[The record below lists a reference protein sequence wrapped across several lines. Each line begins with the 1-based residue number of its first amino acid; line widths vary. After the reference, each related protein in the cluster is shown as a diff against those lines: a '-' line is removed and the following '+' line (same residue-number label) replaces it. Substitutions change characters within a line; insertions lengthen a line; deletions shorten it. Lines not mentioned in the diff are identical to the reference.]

1 MKWTSVRP
9 ELLDK
14 DSAGWFYSESC
25 APRLCIPVEISDEW
39 SCSGLG
45 LGLVPFNTVV
55 GRTGSRTERT
65 RRRFA
70 DDTELCAAVGTAEGR
85 EGIQRDLEGPARW
98 PCANLMMSNK
108 AKHKVL
114 QLGQGKPHHQ
124 IRPAEPHLIHIP
136 YCFQA
141 SGLHCFPG
149 QLIPMLGPPLHHK
162 FFLIFN
168 LNLPRHN
175 VRPVLPFVT

>member
-1 MKWTSVRP
+1 MLHGSASRRSVTSGV
-9 ELLDK
+9 
-14 DSAGWFYSESC
+14 AQ
-25 APRLCIPVEISDEW
+25 
-39 SCSGLG
+39 GLG

-55 GRTGSRTERT
+55 GRTGSRTERA

-85 EGIQRDLEGPARW
+85 EGIQRDLDGPARW

-136 YCFQA
+136 LTASRHRDSTASLGNSFQCLA
-141 SGLHCFPG
+141 
-149 QLIPMLGPPLHHK
+149 PLS
-162 FFLIFN
+162 IIN
-168 LNLPRHN
+168 SS
-175 VRPVLPFVT
+175 